1 MRRRDNNQNLGE
13 AIKQMISDLGMEER
27 IFSVQA
33 EEMFKEMMGNY
44 IMGYVERFEVKNRIL
59 YIKIKSPELKNEL
72 LYGKDKIKT
81 HINEGIGKEYLT
93 EIKFL

>member
-1 MRRRDNNQNLGE
+1 LKRKDNNQNLGE
-13 AIKQMISDLGMEER
+13 AIRQMIVDLGIEER

-33 EEMFKEMMGNY
+33 EEMFQEMMGSY
-44 IMGYVERFEVKNRIL
+44 IMGYVEKFEVKNRIL

-72 LYGKDKIKT
+72 LYGKDKIKA
-81 HINEGIGKEYLT
+81 HINEGIGKDYLT

>member
-1 MRRRDNNQNLGE
+1 LKRKDNNQNLGE
-13 AIKQMISDLGMEER
+13 AIRQMIIDLGIEER

-33 EEMFKEMMGNY
+33 EEMFQEMMGSY
-44 IMGYVERFEVKNRIL
+44 IMGYVEKFEVKNRIL

-72 LYGKDKIKT
+72 LYGKDKIKA
-81 HINEGIGKEYLT
+81 HINEGIGKDYLT

>member
-1 MRRRDNNQNLGE
+1 MKRRDNNQNLGE
-13 AIKQMISDLGMEER
+13 AIRQMIVDLGIEER

-33 EEMFKEMMGNY
+33 EEMFQEMMGNY
-44 IMGYVERFEVKNRIL
+44 IMGYVERFEVKNRVL
-59 YIKIKSPELKNEL
+59 FIKIKSPELKNEL
-72 LYGKDKIKT
+72 MYGKHKIMA